1 MYAVVEIAGLQYKVE
16 QDQQI
21 YVNRLKGAEGD
32 KVSFDRV
39 MLTDNNGSIVVGAP
53 VIEGVAVNA
62 TILKHVKA
70 DKVLIFKKKRR
81 KGYQK
86 LNGFRASLTQ
96 ISIDGIG
103 AGTATKKA
111 VKAATPAKA
120 AVAVEADDLRKVE
133 GIGPKI
139 AEIFNAAGINTFAEL
154 AATSVD
160 KLKSILEEAGPR
172 YASKVPDSWPKQAK
186 MAADGKWDELK
197 EWQDN
202 TKGGIE

>member
-103 AGTATKKA
+103 AGTAPKKA
-111 VKAATPAKA
+111 AKA
-120 AVAVEADDLRKVE
+120 AAPAKEVAPVKEEATAAEASTDLNAMTVADLRELAKAKDIS
-133 GIGPKI
+133 GYSSMKK
-139 AEIFNAAGINTFAEL
+139 AEL
-154 AATSVD
+154 IDA
-160 KLKSILEEAGPR
+160 LG
-172 YASKVPDSWPKQAK
+172 
-186 MAADGKWDELK
+186 
-197 EWQDN
+197 N
-202 TKGGIE
+202 

>member
-39 MLTDNNGSIVVGAP
+39 MLTDNNGIIVVGAP

-103 AGTATKKA
+103 AGTAPKKA
-111 VKAATPAKA
+111 TKAAPVKTEAPVAEATSDLSSMTVAELREMAKA
-120 AVAVEADDLRKVE
+120 KDISGYSSMK
-133 GIGPKI
+133 K
-139 AEIFNAAGINTFAEL
+139 AEL
-154 AATSVD
+154 IDA
-160 KLKSILEEAGPR
+160 LG
-172 YASKVPDSWPKQAK
+172 
-186 MAADGKWDELK
+186 
-197 EWQDN
+197 N
-202 TKGGIE
+202 